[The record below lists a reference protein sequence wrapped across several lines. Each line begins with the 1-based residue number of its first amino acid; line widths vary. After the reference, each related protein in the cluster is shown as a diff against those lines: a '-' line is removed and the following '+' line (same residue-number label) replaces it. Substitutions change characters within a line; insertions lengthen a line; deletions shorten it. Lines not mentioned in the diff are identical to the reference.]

1 MKHFFNYK
9 TQSFYIDEINNEI
22 QEDSIEIS
30 EQQHN
35 ELYNAINKGCVIF
48 SDLSYSEPKP
58 SEFHEWKVDDWVL
71 NEQYKKEYEI
81 QQKKALRDSLLS
93 IANAEIDILN
103 RSVRLRRATD
113 ADKKRLEL
121 LENYSIDLY
130 ELDLSNP
137 DVVIPEKP

>member
-1 MKHFFNYK
+1 MRYFNKNSLTEVIKGVHDIDNNVIELPDEHWFFTTEIPRGKKLIFKNGQLMLVDVVELLTDDDK
-9 TQSFYIDEINNEI
+9 IEINTVK
-22 QEDSIEIS
+22 
-30 EQQHN
+30 QQQ
-35 ELYNAINKGCVIF
+35 L
-48 SDLSYSEPKP
+48 
-58 SEFHEWKVDDWVL
+58 L
-71 NEQYKKEYEI
+71 NVV
-81 QQKKALRDSLLS
+81 
-93 IANAEIDILN
+93 NAEIDILN

>member
-1 MKHFFNYK
+1 MIYYNSKNNGFYDSNINDVPANSVEISNEEHSQLLEK
-9 TQSFYIDEINNEI
+9 QSQGFLIKSDANGYPVAVESVLTADEIIMINT
-22 QEDSIEIS
+22 SK
-30 EQQHN
+30 QQQ
-35 ELYNAINKGCVIF
+35 L
-48 SDLSYSEPKP
+48 
-58 SEFHEWKVDDWVL
+58 L
-71 NEQYKKEYEI
+71 NVVN
-81 QQKKALRDSLLS
+81 S
-93 IANAEIDILN
+93 EIDILN

>member
-1 MKHFFNYK
+1 MSIYYNSKNNCFYDSNINEVSSDSIKISSKYHFELLEK
-9 TQSFYIDEINNEI
+9 QSQGFVIKSDANGYPFAVESVLTADEIIMINT
-22 QEDSIEIS
+22 SK
-30 EQQHN
+30 QQQ
-35 ELYNAINKGCVIF
+35 L
-48 SDLSYSEPKP
+48 
-58 SEFHEWKVDDWVL
+58 L
-71 NEQYKKEYEI
+71 NVV
-81 QQKKALRDSLLS
+81 
-93 IANAEIDILN
+93 NAEIDILN

>member
-9 TQSFYIDEINNEI
+9 TQSFYIDDINNNI
-22 QEDSIEIS
+22 PASAIEIT

-35 ELYNAINKGCVIF
+35 ELYIAINKGCIIF
-48 SDLSYSEPKP
+48 SDLSYSEPPP
-58 SEFHEWKVDDWVL
+58 SEFHEWNGDRWVL
-71 NEQYKKEYEI
+71 NEQRKNNYII
-81 QQKKALRDSLLS
+81 QKNTVIRDSLLN
-93 IANAEIDILN
+93 AATAEIDILS
-103 RSVRLRRATD
+103 RAVRLRRATD

>member
-22 QEDSIEIS
+22 PADSIEIT

-35 ELYNAINKGCVIF
+35 ELYCAINTGCMIF
-48 SDLSYSEPKP
+48 SDLSYSEPQP

>member
-1 MKHFFNYK
+1 MSIFYSKKKCGFYDDKINNDFPDDVVEISREYHSELLEK
-9 TQSFYIDEINNEI
+9 QSQGFDIKSDKNGYPVAVEHVITIDEIIMINT
-22 QEDSIEIS
+22 SK
-30 EQQHN
+30 QQQ
-35 ELYNAINKGCVIF
+35 L
-48 SDLSYSEPKP
+48 
-58 SEFHEWKVDDWVL
+58 L
-71 NEQYKKEYEI
+71 NVV
-81 QQKKALRDSLLS
+81 
-93 IANAEIDILN
+93 NAEIDILN

>member
-1 MKHFFNYK
+1 MSIFYSKKKCGFYDDKINNDFPDDVVEISRQYHSELLEK
-9 TQSFYIDEINNEI
+9 QSQGFDIKSDKNGYPVAVEHVITIDEIIMINT
-22 QEDSIEIS
+22 SK
-30 EQQHN
+30 QQQ
-35 ELYNAINKGCVIF
+35 L
-48 SDLSYSEPKP
+48 
-58 SEFHEWKVDDWVL
+58 L
-71 NEQYKKEYEI
+71 NVV
-81 QQKKALRDSLLS
+81 
-93 IANAEIDILN
+93 NAEIDILN

>member
-1 MKHFFNYK
+1 MSIFYSKKKCGFYDDKINNDFPDDVVEISREYHSELLEK
-9 TQSFYIDEINNEI
+9 QSQGFDIKSDKNGYPVVVEHVITIDEIIMINT
-22 QEDSIEIS
+22 SK
-30 EQQHN
+30 QQQ
-35 ELYNAINKGCVIF
+35 L
-48 SDLSYSEPKP
+48 
-58 SEFHEWKVDDWVL
+58 L
-71 NEQYKKEYEI
+71 NVV
-81 QQKKALRDSLLS
+81 
-93 IANAEIDILN
+93 NAEIDILN

>member
-1 MKHFFNYK
+1 MIYYNSKNNGFYDSNINDVPANSVEISNEEHSQLLEK
-9 TQSFYIDEINNEI
+9 QSQGFVIKSDANGYPVAVESVLTADEIIMINT
-22 QEDSIEIS
+22 SK
-30 EQQHN
+30 QQQ
-35 ELYNAINKGCVIF
+35 L
-48 SDLSYSEPKP
+48 
-58 SEFHEWKVDDWVL
+58 L
-71 NEQYKKEYEI
+71 NVV
-81 QQKKALRDSLLS
+81 
-93 IANAEIDILN
+93 NAEIDILN

>member
-1 MKHFFNYK
+1 MRYFNKNSLTEVIKGVHDIDNNVIELPDEHWFFTTEIPWGKKLIFKNGQLMLVDVVELLTDDDK
-9 TQSFYIDEINNEI
+9 IEINTVK
-22 QEDSIEIS
+22 
-30 EQQHN
+30 QQQ
-35 ELYNAINKGCVIF
+35 L
-48 SDLSYSEPKP
+48 
-58 SEFHEWKVDDWVL
+58 L
-71 NEQYKKEYEI
+71 NVV
-81 QQKKALRDSLLS
+81 
-93 IANAEIDILN
+93 NAEIDILN

>member
-1 MKHFFNYK
+1 MRYFNKNSLTEVIKGVHDIDNNVIELPDEHWFFTTEIPRGK
-9 TQSFYIDEINNEI
+9 QLIFKSGQLMLVDVVELLTDDDKIEINTVK
-22 QEDSIEIS
+22 
-30 EQQHN
+30 QQQ
-35 ELYNAINKGCVIF
+35 L
-48 SDLSYSEPKP
+48 
-58 SEFHEWKVDDWVL
+58 L
-71 NEQYKKEYEI
+71 NVV
-81 QQKKALRDSLLS
+81 
-93 IANAEIDILN
+93 NAEIDILN

>member
-1 MKHFFNYK
+1 MRYFNKNSLTEVIKGVHDIDNNVIELPDEHWFFTTEIPRGKKLIFKNGQLMLVDVVEFLTDDDK
-9 TQSFYIDEINNEI
+9 IEINTVK
-22 QEDSIEIS
+22 
-30 EQQHN
+30 QQQ
-35 ELYNAINKGCVIF
+35 L
-48 SDLSYSEPKP
+48 
-58 SEFHEWKVDDWVL
+58 L
-71 NEQYKKEYEI
+71 NVV
-81 QQKKALRDSLLS
+81 
-93 IANAEIDILN
+93 NAEIDILN

>member
-1 MKHFFNYK
+1 MRYFNK
-9 TQSFYIDEINNEI
+9 NSLTEVIKGVHDIDNNVIELPDEHWLFTTEIPRGKKLIFKNGQLMLVDVVELLTDDDKIEINTVK
-22 QEDSIEIS
+22 
-30 EQQHN
+30 QQQ
-35 ELYNAINKGCVIF
+35 L
-48 SDLSYSEPKP
+48 
-58 SEFHEWKVDDWVL
+58 L
-71 NEQYKKEYEI
+71 NVV
-81 QQKKALRDSLLS
+81 
-93 IANAEIDILN
+93 NAEIDILN

>member
-1 MKHFFNYK
+1 MKHFFNYN
-9 TQSFYIDEINNEI
+9 TQSFYIDDINNNI
-22 QEDSIEIS
+22 PSSAIEIT

-35 ELYNAINKGCVIF
+35 ELYIAINKGCIIF
-48 SDLSYSEPKP
+48 SDLSYSEPPP
-58 SEFHEWKVDDWVL
+58 SEFHEWNGARWVL
-71 NEQYKKEYEI
+71 NEQRKNNYII
-81 QQKKALRDSLLS
+81 QKNTVLRDSLLNDV
-93 IANAEIDILN
+93 NAEIEILS
-103 RSVRLRRATD
+103 RAVRLRRATD